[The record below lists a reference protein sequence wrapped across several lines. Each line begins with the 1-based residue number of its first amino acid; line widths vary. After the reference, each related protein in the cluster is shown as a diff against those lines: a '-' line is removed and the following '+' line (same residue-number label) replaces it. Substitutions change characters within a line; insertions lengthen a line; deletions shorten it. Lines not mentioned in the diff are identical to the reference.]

1 MQNLKKASVTA
12 PQPCRRRKAAGW
24 RAFPD
29 SKGVLSGF
37 EGFVTKKNTTMKRN
51 LLIICAVLAL
61 ASCTKKFEEMNQ
73 DPFSPTGTTIEAL
86 FNGVLSSLQQSMNEQ
101 FYLQNEIWYPETEL
115 GALTSEAWGNSQ
127 IGTSNVWSDYYLMLS
142 NIRELERRFDAYDE
156 EMADPAICDKVRAQL
171 NILKAYQTFKVT
183 DIFGDMPYSQAGR
196 IWENASSQ
204 ATMKPEWD
212 TQESIYKTLLDELV
226 QARDLLYADSLTTV
240 IGNEYYKLPYD
251 VLLNNNYKQWA
262 EFANSLILR
271 HGLRMY
277 DKDPNFASPLL
288 AEAYNFPYSFMN
300 TSGGS
305 PTGGAIALWPSVL
318 GTNWDINW
326 SFREHTHLRMGETV
340 WSCMS
345 STDNMDGSGIFD
357 YRAFLFFDTSH
368 KNDSFPDGA
377 WRPYPQIRTLETPTE
392 GGSPY
397 AQSRDGSYTF
407 KGPSCLFSPF
417 NYYLTRDERYVPQIL
432 VTYADVLFI
441 KAEIGARGIAGIT
454 LSGMDLDQMLFQG
467 IYQSC
472 LFWTHLP
479 QNTSRWTYFYQQ
491 YTNYIANLDIWA
503 WSNNMASNVMNYAV
517 YMNPNFD
524 GSNESYLTLIY
535 QQRWLN
541 LFRQP
546 WEAWALTRRTMATPT
561 TTDHAKLTSYRM
573 EYPQKEIEYNYENYT
588 AQLARMSHGDTRQ
601 TKVWWM
607 DF

>member
-1 MQNLKKASVTA
+1 MKKS
-12 PQPCRRRKAAGW
+12 
-24 RAFPD
+24 
-29 SKGVLSGF
+29 
-37 EGFVTKKNTTMKRN
+37 
-51 LLIICAVLAL
+51 LLIICALFAL
-61 ASCTKKFEEMNQ
+61 ASCTKNFEEMNK
-73 DPFSPTGTTIEAL
+73 DPFSPTGTTVEAL
-86 FNGVLSSLQQSMNEQ
+86 FNGVVKSMQQSMNEQ

-127 IGTSNVWSDYYLMLS
+127 IGTSNVWSDYYLMLA
-142 NIRELERRFDAYDE
+142 NIRELEKRFDAYDE
-156 EMADPAICDKVRAQL
+156 EQSDPDICNKVRAQL
-171 NILKAYQTFKVT
+171 NVLKAYQTFKVS
-183 DIFGDMPYSQAGR
+183 DIFGDMPYTQAGR

-212 TQESIYKTLLDELV
+212 TQESIYKTLLQELEWS
-226 QARDLLYADSLTTV
+226 RDMLQSDSTTTA
-240 IGNEYYKLPYD
+240 ISNEFYKLPYD
-251 VLLNNNYKQWA
+251 VLLNNNYTQWA

-277 DKDPNFASPLL
+277 DKDPEFATPLL
-288 AEAYNFPYSFMN
+288 VDAYNFAYSVISS
-300 TSGGS
+300 SGGLA
-305 PTGGAIALWPSVL
+305 TGGAIALWPSVL
-318 GTNWDINW
+318 GTNWDVNW
-326 SFREHTHLRMGETV
+326 SFREHKHLRMGETI
-340 WSCMS
+340 WSCLS
-345 STDNMDGSGIFD
+345 STDDMDGSGIFD
-357 YRAFLFFDTSH
+357 YRTFLFFDTSH
-368 KNDSFPDGA
+368 KTDSFPDGA
-377 WRPYPQIRTLETPTE
+377 WKAYPQIRTLETPTE

-407 KGPSCLFSPF
+407 KGPSCLYSPF

-432 VTYADVLFI
+432 VTYADVLFM
-441 KAEIGARGIAGIT
+441 KAEIGARGIGGIT

-479 QNTSRWTYFYQQ
+479 QNTNRWTYFYSQ
-491 YTNYIANLDIWA
+491 YTNYIGNLDIWA

-517 YMNPNFD
+517 YMNPSFD

-546 WEAWALTRRTMATPT
+546 WEAWALARRTMATPT

-588 AQLARMSHGDTRQ
+588 KQLARMLHGDTRQ

-607 DF
+607 DFR

>member
-1 MQNLKKASVTA
+1 
-12 PQPCRRRKAAGW
+12 
-24 RAFPD
+24 
-29 SKGVLSGF
+29 
-37 EGFVTKKNTTMKRN
+37 MKRYI
-51 LLIICAVLAL
+51 LIICAATIAL
-61 ASCTKKFEEMNQ
+61 ASCTKNFEEMNQ
-73 DPFSPTGTTIEAL
+73 NPFSPTGTTVEAL
-86 FNGVLSSLQQSMNEQ
+86 FNGVVSSLQQSMNEQ

-142 NIRELERRFDAYDE
+142 NIRELERRFDSYCE
-156 EMADPAICDKVRAQL
+156 EHADSAVCDKARAQL

-183 DIFGDMPYSQAGR
+183 DIFGDMPYTQAGR

-212 TQESIYKTLLDELV
+212 TQESIYKSLLEELV
-226 QARDLLYADSLTTV
+226 WSRDLLHADSVTTAS
-240 IGNEYYKLPYD
+240 GNEYYKLPYE
-251 VLLNNNYKQWA
+251 VLLNNDYTLWA

-277 DKDPNFASPLL
+277 DKDPDYATPLL
-288 AEAYNFPYSFMN
+288 VEAYNYMYSKMS
-300 TSGGS
+300 TSGGGV
-305 PTGGAIALWPSVL
+305 TGGGICLWPSVL
-318 GTNWDINW
+318 GTSWDNNW
-326 SFREHTHLRMGETV
+326 SFREHKHLRMGETI
-340 WSCMS
+340 WSCLS
-345 STDNMDGSGIFD
+345 STDDMDGSGIFD
-357 YRAFLFFDTSH
+357 YRTYLFFDTSH

-397 AQSRDGSYTF
+397 AQSRDGNYTF

-417 NYYLTRDERYVPQIL
+417 NYYLTRDEKYVPQIL

-441 KAEIGARGIAGIT
+441 KAEIGARGIGGIT

-472 LFWTHLP
+472 LFWAHMP
-479 QNTSRWTYFYQQ
+479 QNTSRWTFFYPE
-491 YTNYIANLDIWA
+491 YTSYIGNLDIW
-503 WSNNMASNVMNYAV
+503 SYCNNMASNVMNNAV
-517 YMNPNFD
+517 YMNFD
-524 GSNESYLTLIY
+524 FDYSNEAYLELIY

-546 WEAWALTRRTMATPT
+546 WEAWALARRTMATPT
-561 TTDHAKLTSYRM
+561 TTDHAKLTSFRM

-588 AQLARMSHGDTRQ
+588 KELARMSHGDTRQ
-601 TKVWWM
+601 TKVWWNE
-607 DF
+607 F